1 MPDFEEGTPD
11 DPHARLKGEIL
22 GALSDWS
29 ASHDLVRLELPWT
42 VAQML
47 LRHTSRSQP
56 LEVYVEFL
64 ERLADIA
71 GEQARDLKKA
81 MDEDVRRHAH

>member
-1 MPDFEEGTPD
+1 MPDLGEGAP

-42 VAQML
+42 VAHML
-47 LRHTSRSQP
+47 LKHTSRSQP
-56 LEVYVEFL
+56 LEVYLEFL

-71 GEQARDLKKA
+71 GEQARDLRKA
-81 MDEDVRRHAH
+81 IEEDFRKQAH